1 MEEFKTWFLVGFDHI
16 LNAAALDH
24 ILFVLALVVVYKPN
38 MIKQIVILITAFTI
52 GHSITLI
59 ISALDLITYD
69 QKVIEFAIPLTI
81 VLTSFNNIV
90 NRKKEIKKAVNS
102 NYAIALVFGLI
113 HGLGFANYLKAL
125 LFEGNIV
132 MELFSFNVGIEVA
145 QLIIVFVFLFFSF
158 LGSNYLFKKRENWVL
173 FVSSAIFGISL
184 MLTLNAKFW

>member
-1 MEEFKTWFLVGFDHI
+1 MDIFKTWFMVGFDHI
-16 LNAAALDH
+16 LNVQALDH

-59 ISALDLITYD
+59 LSALDIINYN

-81 VLTSFNNIV
+81 VITSLNNIL
-90 NRKKEIKKAVNS
+90 NRKKIITKAMGT
-102 NYAIALVFGLI
+102 NYIIALIFGLI

-125 LFEGNIV
+125 LFQDNIIL
-132 MELFSFNVGIEVA
+132 ELFSFNVGIEAA
-145 QLIIVFVFLFFSF
+145 QLIVVFIFSIISF
-158 LGSNYLFKKRENWVL
+158 VGSNYIFKKRENWVF
-173 FVSSAIFGISL
+173 FVSSAIFGVSL

>member
-1 MEEFKTWFLVGFDHI
+1 MDIFKTWFMVGFDHI
-16 LNAAALDH
+16 LNAQALDH

-59 ISALDLITYD
+59 LSALDIINYN

-81 VLTSFNNIV
+81 VITSLNNIL
-90 NRKKEIKKAVNS
+90 NRKKIITKAMGT
-102 NYAIALVFGLI
+102 NYIIALIFGLI

-125 LFEGNIV
+125 LFQDNIIL
-132 MELFSFNVGIEVA
+132 ELFSFNVGIEAA
-145 QLIIVFVFLFFSF
+145 QLIVVFIFSIISF
-158 LGSNYLFKKRENWVL
+158 VGSNYIFKKRENWVF
-173 FVSSAIFGISL
+173 FVSSAIFGVSL

>member
-1 MEEFKTWFLVGFDHI
+1 MDIFKTWFMVGFDHI
-16 LNAAALDH
+16 LNVQALDH

-59 ISALDLITYD
+59 LSALDIINYN

-81 VLTSFNNIV
+81 VITSLNNIL
-90 NRKKEIKKAVNS
+90 NRKKIITKAMGT
-102 NYAIALVFGLI
+102 NYIIALVFGLI

-125 LFEGNIV
+125 LFQDNIIL
-132 MELFSFNVGIEVA
+132 ELFSFNVGIEAA
-145 QLIIVFVFLFFSF
+145 QLIVVFIFSIISF
-158 LGSNYLFKKRENWVL
+158 VGSNYIFKKRENWVF
-173 FVSSAIFGISL
+173 FVSSAIFGVSL

>member
-1 MEEFKTWFLVGFDHI
+1 MEEFKTWFMVGFDHI
-16 LNAAALDH
+16 LNVAALDH
-24 ILFVLALVVVYKPN
+24 ILFVLALVVIYKPK
-38 MIKQIVILITAFTI
+38 MVKQIVILITAFTI

-81 VLTSFNNIV
+81 VLTSLNNIY
-90 NRKKEIKKAVNS
+90 NRKKDRKKAVTS
-102 NYAIALVFGLI
+102 NYVIALVFGLI

-125 LFEGNIV
+125 LFDGNIIL
-132 MELFSFNVGIEVA
+132 ELFSFNVGIEAA
-145 QLIIVFVFLFFSF
+145 QLVVVFIFLIFSF
-158 LGSNYLFKKRENWVL
+158 FGSNYLFKKRENWVL

>member
-16 LNAAALDH
+16 LNVAALDH

-102 NYAIALVFGLI
+102 NYVIALVFGLV

-145 QLIIVFVFLFFSF
+145 QLIIVFVFLFISF
-158 LGSNYLFKKRENWVL
+158 LGSNYLFNKRENWVL

>member
-90 NRKKEIKKAVNS
+90 NRKKEIKKAINS
-102 NYAIALVFGLI
+102 NYVIALVFGLI

-158 LGSNYLFKKRENWVL
+158 LGSNYLFKSRENWVL

>member
-16 LNAAALDH
+16 LNVAALDH

-102 NYAIALVFGLI
+102 NYVIALVFGLI

-132 MELFSFNVGIEVA
+132 MELFSFNVGIEAA
-145 QLIIVFVFLFFSF
+145 QLVIVFIFLVCSF
-158 LGSNYLFKKRENWVL
+158 IGSNYLFKKRENWVL
-173 FVSSAIFGISL
+173 FVSYAIFGISL

>member
-1 MEEFKTWFLVGFDHI
+1 MEEFKTWFFVGFDHI
-16 LNAAALDH
+16 LNAQALDH

-69 QKVIEFAIPLTI
+69 QKIIEFAIPLTI
-81 VLTSFNNIV
+81 VLTSLNNII
-90 NRKKEIKKAVNS
+90 NRKKEIKKAVTS
-102 NYAIALVFGLI
+102 NYIIALVFGLI
-113 HGLGFANYLKAL
+113 HGLGFANYLKAI
-125 LFEGNIV
+125 LFEGSIV
-132 MELFSFNVGIEVA
+132 LELFSFNVGIEAA
-145 QLIIVFVFLFFSF
+145 QLILVFLFLICSY
-158 LGSNYLFKKRENWVL
+158 LGSNYLFRKRENWVF

>member
-16 LNAAALDH
+16 LNVAALDH
-24 ILFVLALVVVYKPN
+24 ILFVLALVVIYKPK
-38 MIKQIVILITAFTI
+38 MVKQIVILITAFTI

-59 ISALDLITYD
+59 ISALNLITYD

-81 VLTSFNNIV
+81 VLTSLNNIY
-90 NRKKEIKKAVNS
+90 NRKKDRKKAVTS
-102 NYAIALVFGLI
+102 NYVIALVFGLI

-125 LFEGNIV
+125 LFDGNIIL
-132 MELFSFNVGIEVA
+132 ELFSFNVGIEAA
-145 QLIIVFVFLFFSF
+145 QLVVVFIFLIFSF
-158 LGSNYLFKKRENWVL
+158 FGSNYLFKKRENWVL

>member
-16 LNAAALDH
+16 LNVAALDH

-81 VLTSFNNIV
+81 VLTSLNNIV
-90 NRKKEIKKAVNS
+90 NRKKEMKKAVNS
-102 NYAIALVFGLI
+102 NYVIALVFGLV

-125 LFEGNIV
+125 FFEGNIV
-132 MELFSFNVGIEVA
+132 MELFSFKLGIYVA
-145 QLIIVFVFLFFSF
+145 QNKNVFLFFF
-158 LGSNYLFKKRENWVL
+158 FILIG
-173 FVSSAIFGISL
+173 
-184 MLTLNAKFW
+184 

>member
-16 LNAAALDH
+16 LNVAALDH

-102 NYAIALVFGLI
+102 NYVIALVFGLI
-113 HGLGFANYLKAL
+113 HGLGFASYLKAI

>member
-16 LNAAALDH
+16 LNAAALDL

-81 VLTSFNNIV
+81 VLTSLNNIV
-90 NRKKEIKKAVNS
+90 NRKKEMKKAVNS
-102 NYAIALVFGLI
+102 NYVIALVFGLV

-132 MELFSFNVGIEVA
+132 MELFSFNVGIEVD

-184 MLTLNAKFW
+184 MLTLNAKFC

>member
-81 VLTSFNNIV
+81 VLTSLNNIV
-90 NRKKEIKKAVNS
+90 NRKKEMKKAVNS
-102 NYAIALVFGLI
+102 NYVIALVFGLV

>member
-1 MEEFKTWFLVGFDHI
+1 MDIFKTWFMVGFDHI
-16 LNAAALDH
+16 LNAQALDH

-59 ISALDLITYD
+59 LSALDIINYN

-81 VLTSFNNIV
+81 VITSLNNIL
-90 NRKKEIKKAVNS
+90 NRKKIITKAMGS
-102 NYAIALVFGLI
+102 NYIIALVFGLI

-125 LFEGNIV
+125 LFQDNIIL
-132 MELFSFNVGIEVA
+132 ELFSFNVGIEAA
-145 QLIIVFVFLFFSF
+145 QLIVVFIFSIISF
-158 LGSNYLFKKRENWVL
+158 VGSNYIFKKRENWVF
-173 FVSSAIFGISL
+173 FVSSAIFGVSL